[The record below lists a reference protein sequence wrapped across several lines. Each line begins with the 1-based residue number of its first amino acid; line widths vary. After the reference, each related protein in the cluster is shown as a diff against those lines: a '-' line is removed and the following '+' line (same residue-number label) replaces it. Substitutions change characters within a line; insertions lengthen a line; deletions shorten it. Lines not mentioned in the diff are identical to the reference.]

1 MVGQANHTNNM
12 NRSILKELNKNLSK
26 NHYVRKIQSGKV
38 FFGVSLSTLIDPSK
52 VDSNGVDTF
61 SSLEVDGDGEMVIKE
76 IDKKN
81 ISSIDIKDN
90 FGVTM
95 ELVHNVKQSDKYT
108 FLIKIE
114 EVELEKSD
122 ELDKPII
129 RVKSNCIMPFWIDGS
144 DEMFKTIQQSAIEQ
158 CVDSVLAIIVNT
170 SDVQFAG
177 VKVEGCGEYLDTSN
191 RSKLLKQL
199 PKVS

>member
-1 MVGQANHTNNM
+1 M

-26 NHYVRKIQSGKV
+26 NQYVRKIQSGKV
-38 FFGVSLSTLIDPSK
+38 FFGVSLSTLVDPSK
-52 VDSNGVDTF
+52 VDSRGVDTF

-114 EVELEKSD
+114 EIELEKSD
-122 ELDKPII
+122 ELDNPII

-158 CVDSVLAIIVNT
+158 CVDTVLGIIVNT

>member
-1 MVGQANHTNNM
+1 M
-12 NRSILKELNKNLSK
+12 NRSILKELNRNLSK

-38 FFGVSLSTLIDPSK
+38 FFGVSLSTLVDPSK
-52 VDSNGVDTF
+52 VDSSGVDTF
-61 SSLEVDGDGEMVIKE
+61 SSLEVDSDGEMVIKE

-95 ELVHNVKQSDKYT
+95 ELINNVKQGDKYT

-158 CVDSVLAIIVNT
+158 CVDTVLGIIVNT

>member
-1 MVGQANHTNNM
+1 M

-26 NHYVRKIQSGKV
+26 NHYVRKIKSGKV
-38 FFGVSLSTLIDPSK
+38 FFGVSLSTLVDPSK
-52 VDSNGVDTF
+52 VDESGVDTF

-76 IDKKN
+76 MDKKD

-158 CVDSVLAIIVNT
+158 CVDTVLGIIVNT

-191 RSKLLKQL
+191 RSRLLKQL

>member
-1 MVGQANHTNNM
+1 M
-12 NRSILKELNKNLSK
+12 NRSILKELNRNLSK

-38 FFGVSLSTLIDPSK
+38 FFGVSLSTLVDPSK
-52 VDSNGVDTF
+52 VDSSGVDTF
-61 SSLEVDGDGEMVIKE
+61 SSLEVDSDGEMVIKE
-76 IDKKN
+76 MDKKN

-95 ELVHNVKQSDKYT
+95 ELINNVKQGDKYT

-158 CVDSVLAIIVNT
+158 CVDTVLGIIVNT
-170 SDVQFAG
+170 SDVKFAG

>member
-1 MVGQANHTNNM
+1 M

-158 CVDSVLAIIVNT
+158 CVDCVLGIIVNT

>member
-1 MVGQANHTNNM
+1 MVDQVNHTNNM

-26 NHYVRKIQSGKV
+26 NQYVRKIQSGKV
-38 FFGVSLSTLIDPSK
+38 FFGVSLSTLVDPSK
-52 VDSNGVDTF
+52 VDSRGVDTF

-114 EVELEKSD
+114 EIELEKSD
-122 ELDKPII
+122 ELDNPII

-158 CVDSVLAIIVNT
+158 CVDTVLGIIVNT

>member
-1 MVGQANHTNNM
+1 
-12 NRSILKELNKNLSK
+12 
-26 NHYVRKIQSGKV
+26 
-38 FFGVSLSTLIDPSK
+38 
-52 VDSNGVDTF
+52 
-61 SSLEVDGDGEMVIKE
+61 
-76 IDKKN
+76 
-81 ISSIDIKDN
+81 
-90 FGVTM
+90 M

-158 CVDSVLAIIVNT
+158 CVDTVLGIIVNT

>member
-1 MVGQANHTNNM
+1 M
-12 NRSILKELNKNLSK
+12 NRSILKELNRNLSK

-38 FFGVSLSTLIDPSK
+38 FFGVSLSTLVDPSK
-52 VDSNGVDTF
+52 VDSSGVDTF
-61 SSLEVDGDGEMVIKE
+61 SSLEVDSDGEMVIKE

-144 DEMFKTIQQSAIEQ
+144 DEMFQTIQQSAIEQ
-158 CVDSVLAIIVNT
+158 CVDTVLGIIVNT
-170 SDVQFAG
+170 SDVKFAG

>member
-1 MVGQANHTNNM
+1 M
-12 NRSILKELNKNLSK
+12 NRSILKELNRNLSK

-38 FFGVSLSTLIDPSK
+38 FFGVSLSTLVDPSK
-52 VDSNGVDTF
+52 VDSSGVDTF
-61 SSLEVDGDGEMVIKE
+61 SSLEVDSDGEMVIKE
-76 IDKKN
+76 MDKKN

-158 CVDSVLAIIVNT
+158 CVDTVLGIIVNT

>member
-1 MVGQANHTNNM
+1 M

-38 FFGVSLSTLIDPSK
+38 FFGVSLSTLVDPSK
-52 VDSNGVDTF
+52 VDESGVDTF
-61 SSLEVDGDGEMVIKE
+61 SSLEVDSDGEMVIKE

-144 DEMFKTIQQSAIEQ
+144 DETFQTIQQTAIEQ
-158 CVDSVLAIIVNT
+158 CVDVVLGIIVNS
-170 SDVQFAG
+170 SDVEFGG
-177 VKVEGCGEYLDTSN
+177 VRVEGCGEYLDTSD
-191 RSKLLKQL
+191 RSKLLNQL
-199 PKVS
+199 PKVF

>member
-1 MVGQANHTNNM
+1 M

-76 IDKKN
+76 MDKKD

-158 CVDSVLAIIVNT
+158 CVDCVLGIIVNT

>member
-1 MVGQANHTNNM
+1 LVDQVNHTNNM
-12 NRSILKELNKNLSK
+12 NRSILKELNKNHSK

-38 FFGVSLSTLIDPSK
+38 FFGVSLSTLVDPSK
-52 VDSNGVDTF
+52 VDERDVDTF

-144 DEMFKTIQQSAIEQ
+144 DEMFQTIQQSAIEQ

-170 SDVQFAG
+170 SYVQFAG

>member
-1 MVGQANHTNNM
+1 M

-38 FFGVSLSTLIDPSK
+38 FFGVSLSTLVDPSN
-52 VDSNGVDTF
+52 VDEGGVDTF
-61 SSLEVDGDGEMVIKE
+61 SSLEVDSDGEMVIKQL
-76 IDKKN
+76 DKKN

-95 ELVHNVKQSDKYT
+95 ELINNVKQGDKYT

-144 DEMFKTIQQSAIEQ
+144 DEMFQKIQQTAIEQ
-158 CVDSVLAIIVNT
+158 CVDTVLGIIVNT

>member
-1 MVGQANHTNNM
+1 M
-12 NRSILKELNKNLSK
+12 NRSILKQLNKNLSK
-26 NHYVRKIQSGKV
+26 NQYVRRIQSGKV

-52 VDSNGVDTF
+52 VDANGVDTF
-61 SSLEVDGDGEMVIKE
+61 SALEVDSDGEMVIKE
-76 IDKKN
+76 MDKKK
-81 ISSIDIKDN
+81 ISSIGIKDN

-95 ELVHNVKQSDKYT
+95 ELVHNVSQNDKYT
-108 FLIKIE
+108 FLIKID
-114 EVELEKSD
+114 EVELEKHDDGD
-122 ELDKPII
+122 EPII

-158 CVDSVLAIIVNT
+158 CVDTVLSIIVNT
-170 SDVQFAG
+170 SDVKFAG
-177 VKVEGCGEYLDTSN
+177 VKLEGCGEYLDTSN